1 MSDLLNVAIEA
12 AHAAGQLQRENF
24 GSTLTVNEML
34 RHDIKLDLDVRS
46 QQLIT
51 DILLKQFPDHCIL
64 GEEGNT
70 GNPAA
75 DIQWIVDP
83 IDGTVN
89 YFYGIPHFSV
99 SIAARKSSGEYL
111 AGVIYDPMMDETWA
125 VDKGGV
131 PTLNDRPIRTS
142 DRAHVSDAVVTVG
155 FSKSREALEASF
167 DRYKRISVD
176 VRKTRMLGSAA
187 LALAYIACGRLDG
200 YIEEQLS
207 EWDIAA
213 GRMLLLAAGGEIIER
228 PGSVKPNTLF
238 ICASNGKM
246 DFSSYL

>member
-1 MSDLLNVAIEA
+1 MSELLNVALEA

-51 DILLKQFPDHCIL
+51 DILLKRFPDHVIL
-64 GEEGNT
+64 GEEGNS
-70 GNPAA
+70 GNSAA

-89 YFYGIPHFSV
+89 YFYGIPHYSV

-111 AGVIYDPMMDETWA
+111 AGVIYDPMMDETWT
-125 VDKGGV
+125 VEKDGK
-131 PTLNDRPIRTS
+131 PTLNGRVIRTS
-142 DRAHVSDAVVTVG
+142 DRAHAADAVVTVG

-167 DRYKRISVD
+167 DRYKRISID

-213 GRMLLLAAGGEIIER
+213 GRMLVLAAGGEVFER
-228 PGSVKPNTLF
+228 PGIAKPNTLF
-238 ICASNGKM
+238 ICASNGKI
-246 DFSSYL
+246 DFSSYI